1 MRFTGLFM
9 VFAVITS
16 ITAYSQQTGAVTGS
30 VSDATDS
37 KPLKSA
43 TVVLLD
49 ATGKTRGGS
58 VSDGR
63 GRFVIGNISA
73 GNYNLNVRYIGYDTL
88 RKSVIITAADT
99 LQLGTLLLKA
109 SSLLTDGVEV
119 TGNAI
124 RMEIKGDTAEY
135 NAKQFK
141 TDKNAVAEDM
151 IRKMPGIEVD
161 QNGQVKAQGEQVRR
175 ILVDGKPFFGSDPT
189 AALKNLP
196 SEVIDKIQV
205 YDQMSDQSAFTRF
218 DDGDRTKT
226 LNIVMRQDRKRGQF
240 GKLYAGYGTDNRYS
254 AGGNINLFNG
264 DQRISLIGMSNNI
277 NQQNFSIQDI
287 LGAVGG
293 GNDPMRQRMGT
304 MMQAFGGGGRMSGGM
319 GRMYGGGGRDGGSG
333 AGVGDFLVQQSDG
346 ITAAHSLGINYSDTW
361 AKNLAF
367 TGSYFVNLTDNESD
381 QNTNR
386 LYFLTGNTTQINIK
400 KNNGDTRNLNH
411 RFNLRFDYT
420 LDSLNSFS
428 LTPRLT
434 FQSTDKNIT
443 SLDSTL
449 TSENT
454 TLNTSDVRTESNT
467 KGINF
472 NNELLY
478 RRKFLTDGRT
488 FSITFRT
495 GYNDNTGD
503 GTTTAY
509 NQFLQQ
515 NALQSDSLLQQIPSD
530 GKGLTLGAN
539 ASYTEPLFENSI
551 LQLSYNVSYN
561 RNTATRKT
569 FLLDTLSTEFNR
581 MDTILSNESESRYT
595 THRPGVNIRYNFN
608 PTTNLSIGADYQI
621 AELAVQQIFPQPF
634 DVTRTFTNVL
644 PSLSFTMRPNMMSN
658 VRVNYRTST
667 DQPSISQLQ
676 NVVDNSDPVRLSVGN
691 SNLKQEFTHSLSA
704 NYGTFNMTSASAF
717 FVMASVRNT
726 FDRITTSTIIA
737 TQDTLLPDGNIRL
750 KSGAQLTRQIN
761 LDGYWSANT
770 FATYSFPVEPLDSI
784 KLNLSVNAG
793 AMFTR
798 TPTLVNGAENIAD
811 NLVLTPS
818 LAVTSNI
825 NENLDFSLSWRTAY
839 TIVGNSLRTELN
851 DNYYTHTFYGR
862 LNWVFWG
869 GFVLSGDMSYII
881 NGGLSGGYNQN
892 IPLLSAGIG
901 YRLLDGDAEI
911 KLSVFDVLKQ
921 NQSVVR
927 NISGNYIED
936 IRTAV
941 LQRYGLLTFTYNLR
955 RFVQ

>member
-1 MRFTGLFM
+1 MRFTGLF
-9 VFAVITS
+9 FAFITMLS
-16 ITAYSQQTGAVTGS
+16 ITAYSQQVGAVVGTI
-30 VSDATDS
+30 SDAGDN

-43 TVVLLD
+43 TVVLID
-49 ATGKTRGGS
+49 ANGKTHGGS

-63 GRFVIGNISA
+63 GRFVVGNINIGS
-73 GNYNLNVRYIGYDTL
+73 YDLNVRYIGYDTL
-88 RKSVIITAADT
+88 RKSVSITAGDT
-99 LQLGTLLLKA
+99 LRLGTLLLKA

-124 RMEIKGDTAEY
+124 RMEVKGDTAEY

-175 ILVDGKPFFGSDPT
+175 VLVDGKPFFGNDPA

-226 LNIVMRQDRKRGQF
+226 LNIVMREDRKRGQF
-240 GKLYAGYGTDNRYS
+240 GKLYAGYGTDDRYS
-254 AGGNINLFNG
+254 AGGNVNLFNG

-293 GNDPMRQRMGT
+293 GNDPMRQRMGA
-304 MMQAFGGGGRMSGGM
+304 MMQAFGGGRIGGM
-319 GRMYGGGGRDGGSG
+319 GRMFGGGRGGGGGGGSS
-333 AGVGDFLVQQSDG
+333 VGDFLVPQSDG
-346 ITAAHSLGINYSDTW
+346 ITAAHSFGINYSDSW
-361 AKNLAF
+361 KKNLSF

-386 LYFLTGNTTQINIK
+386 LYFLTGNTTQDNIQQNK
-400 KNNGDTRNLNH
+400 SDTRNLNH
-411 RFNLRFDYT
+411 RLNLRFDYT

-434 FQSTDKNIT
+434 FQSTDKNVK

-488 FSITFRT
+488 FSITLRT

-515 NALQSDSLLQQIPSD
+515 NALRSDSLLQQIPSD
-530 GKGLTLGAN
+530 GNGLTLGAN

-551 LQLSYNVSYN
+551 LQLSYNVNYN

-581 MDTILSNESESRYT
+581 MDTVLSNESESRYT
-595 THRPGVNIRYNFN
+595 THRPGVNLRYNFN

-621 AELAVQQIFPQPF
+621 AELSVKQLFPQPF

-658 VRVNYRTST
+658 IRVNYRTST

-676 NVVDNSDPVRLSVGN
+676 NVVDNSDPLRLSVGN
-691 SNLKQEFTHSLSA
+691 PNLKQEFTHALSV
-704 NYGTFNMTSASAF
+704 NYGTFNIMSASAF
-717 FVMASVRNT
+717 FIMASVRNT
-726 FDRITTSTIIA
+726 FDRMTTSTIVA
-737 TQDTLLPDGNIRL
+737 TSDTLLDGNIRL
-750 KSGAQLTRQIN
+750 GSGAQLTRQIN

-770 FATYSFPVEPLDSI
+770 FATYSFPVEPLDSL
-784 KLNLSVNAG
+784 KLNLSINAG
-793 AMFTR
+793 ASFTR

-825 NENLDFSLSWRTAY
+825 SENLDFSLSWRTAY

-862 LNWVFWG
+862 LNWIFWG
-869 GFVLSGDMSYII
+869 GFVLSGDMSYIM

-892 IPLLSAGIG
+892 VPLLSAGIG
-901 YRLLDGDAEI
+901 YRLFDGDAEI

-927 NISGNYIED
+927 NVSGNYIED

-955 RFVQ
+955 RFGQ